1 MAYATLQDLIDRN
14 GEAEL
19 IQLSDRAEPPAGEVD
34 AAIVDKALADAG
46 EVVDGYL
53 QGRYRLPLDPVPAM
67 LTHLACDLARYRL
80 HGDLVT
86 EKVKENHAAA
96 LKTLREIATG
106 VIRLQAAGVE
116 AAAGAA
122 GVLSVA
128 PERVFTADALKGF

>member
-1 MAYATLQDLIDRN
+1 MATWLPRR
-14 GEAEL
+14 
-19 IQLSDRAEPPAGEVD
+19 SRRTTPP
-34 AAIVDKALADAG
+34 
-46 EVVDGYL
+46 
-53 QGRYRLPLDPVPAM
+53 P
-67 LTHLACDLARYRL
+67 
-80 HGDLVT
+80 
-86 EKVKENHAAA
+86 